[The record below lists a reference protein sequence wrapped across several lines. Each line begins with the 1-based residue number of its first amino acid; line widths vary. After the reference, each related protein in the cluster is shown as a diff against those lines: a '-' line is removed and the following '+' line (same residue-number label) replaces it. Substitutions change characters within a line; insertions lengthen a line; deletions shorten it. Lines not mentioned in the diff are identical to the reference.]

1 MGSVVRVI
9 PLSDAE
15 MRTAFTLLEL
25 VTWELGDAEL
35 ETLADIGLERRRVYV
50 VRDATGAW
58 LYDAIEGDPALITLG
73 PEAVWATS
81 ASSID
86 RWIAARDSRAYVGDL
101 ESLPIGAATLD
112 LRCKR
117 REATTSAKGSA
128 AIVKLAVVAPEARG
142 LS

>member
-1 MGSVVRVI
+1 MI

-25 VTWELGDAEL
+25 VTWELGDVQL
-35 ETLADIGLERRRVYV
+35 ETLASLGLERRRVYV

-81 ASSID
+81 ESSID

-101 ESLPIGAATLD
+101 ESLPIGAATLE

-117 REATTSAKGSA
+117 REATTSSNGSA
-128 AIVKLAVVAPEARG
+128 AIVKLAVVAPKARG